1 MKKGSTVLLKRPE
14 EIKEEFK
21 DKINS
26 TEESYVFE
34 NLDLN
39 IEQIN
44 AICPE
49 IEYKILYIDSDGDIK
64 FYNLPGT
71 YPQEVIKEII
81 NE

>member
-1 MKKGSTVLLKRPE
+1 MKKGNIVLLKRPE

-26 TEESYVFE
+26 TGESYVFE

-44 AICPE
+44 VICPE
-49 IEYKILYIDSDGDIK
+49 IKYKILNIDSDGDIK

-71 YPQEVIKEII
+71 YPKEVIKEII

>member
-1 MKKGSTVLLKRPE
+1 MKKGSIILLKRPE

-21 DKINS
+21 DRINS
-26 TEESYVFE
+26 TGESYVFE

-44 AICPE
+44 AICPK
-49 IEYKILYIDSDGDIK
+49 IEYEILHIDFDGDIIIC
-64 FYNLPGT
+64 NLPGA
-71 YPQEVIKEII
+71 YPIEVIKEII